1 MFRSAVLGGL
11 GFSFCLVISTAYC
24 SAQETTFKFENKA
37 ANLQAYFQQMYD
49 LVHTKK
55 DAAAANKM
63 LKALLPDEA
72 RTKLALK
79 DDAPATLAKTI
90 AAEYAKIPAGE
101 FDASKMLTAEKSKVS
116 VYAAT
121 TEELIKYANGSV
133 AHVEFPSK
141 AQESAMTILRPGMTF
156 YEVEM
161 TEPTKDFGLKLHLLY
176 WDGKQWAMLGQPW
189 RIAK

>member
-1 MFRSAVLGGL
+1 MFRSVVLGGL
-11 GFSFCLVISTAYC
+11 GLSFCLVISTAYC
-24 SAQETTFKFENKA
+24 TAQESSFKFENKA

-72 RTKLALK
+72 RAKLALR

-101 FDASKMLTAEKSKVS
+101 FDAAKMLSAEKSKVS

-133 AHVEFPSK
+133 ANAEFPSK
-141 AQESAMTILRPGMTF
+141 AQDSAMTILRPGMTF

-176 WDGKQWAMLGQPW
+176 WDGKQWAMLVSRGES
-189 RIAK
+189 